1 MSQKVITLSLS
12 RFLLTFYWEI
22 DRNLKEPF
30 KMFQKGIAIVDHVPS
45 TRRILSLKYDIISL
59 LSIVVRK
66 KDNFRSDLERK

>member
-1 MSQKVITLSLS
+1 
-12 RFLLTFYWEI
+12 
-22 DRNLKEPF
+22 
-30 KMFQKGIAIVDHVPS
+30 MFQKGIAIVDHVSS